1 MPAKKTQSERSD
13 ATRAA
18 LADAAIELLVERG
31 WAATTSVAV
40 CDRANVTRG
49 ALLHHHAGLSE
60 LLAAALDRLYARY
73 AAEASNPNSL
83 VETIDAMWS
92 VTGDPTFKAAI
103 EAWMAAG
110 NDPELAASLGPVIAD
125 FAKLVHPDQRL
136 VPALTADNPHA
147 TTFVLTAREA
157 LLGLALGRATTGGQP
172 LPHEA
177 RVIEHLRAD
186 AARIDA
192 IDAIDQAEINHAEPD
207 RDADLDAISDA
218 DIESS

>member
-1 MPAKKTQSERSD
+1 MTPRTQAERSD
-13 ATRAA
+13 TTRAA

-40 CDRANVTRG
+40 CDRASLTRG
-49 ALLHHHAGLSE
+49 ALLHHHDGLSE
-60 LLAAALDRLYARY
+60 LLADALQRLYARY
-73 AAEASNPNSL
+73 SANTVKPSSL
-83 VETIDAMWS
+83 VETVDAMWA
-92 VTGDPTFKAAI
+92 VAGDPTFKAAI

-110 NDPELAASLGPVIAD
+110 NDPELATTLGPVIAD

-136 VPALTADNPHA
+136 VPAVTDNDDQA
-147 TTFVLTAREA
+147 ITFVLTAREA

-177 RVIEHLRAD
+177 RVLHHLRAD

-192 IDAIDQAEINHAEPD
+192 T
-207 RDADLDAISDA
+207 
-218 DIESS
+218 IEAA